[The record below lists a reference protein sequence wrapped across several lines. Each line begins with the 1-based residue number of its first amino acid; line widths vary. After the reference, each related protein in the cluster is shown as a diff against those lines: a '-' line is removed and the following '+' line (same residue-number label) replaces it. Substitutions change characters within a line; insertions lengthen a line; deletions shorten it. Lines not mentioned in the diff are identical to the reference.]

1 MLKTKNRCFL
11 KEIFS
16 HKKELHLPISATN
29 QKSMTDKLKTEG
41 KFTYAEAGEGPAIIV
56 LHGLM
61 GALSNFGA
69 TFDHFSNSGYK
80 ILIPELP
87 LYTLPLIKTNVKNL
101 VKFLTEFIEHKKLDK
116 VILLGNSLGG
126 HIGLYFTKHHQEKV
140 DALVLTGSS
149 GLYENAMG
157 GSFPKRGNYEYI
169 EEKTKDVFYDPKIAT
184 KELVDDVYATVN
196 DRMKALKTLSIA
208 KSAIRHNMA
217 KDLPLMKQPTCLIW
231 GKQDGVTP
239 PEVAKDFDKLL
250 PNSDLFWIDKCGH
263 AAMMEKPEEFNKIL
277 QDWLTARNI

>member
-1 MLKTKNRCFL
+1 
-11 KEIFS
+11 
-16 HKKELHLPISATN
+16 
-29 QKSMTDKLKTEG
+29 MTDKLKTEG

-61 GALSNFGA
+61 GALSNFNE
-69 TFDHFSNSGYK
+69 TFYHLSNNGYK
-80 ILIPELP
+80 VLIPELP

-101 VKFLTEFIEHKKLDK
+101 AIYIKEFIAYKNLNN
-116 VILLGNSLGG
+116 VILIGNSLGG
-126 HIGLYFTKHHQEKV
+126 HIALYFTKHYPEIV
-140 DALVLTGSS
+140 GGLVLTGSS
-149 GLYENAMG
+149 GLYEKAMG
-157 GSFPKRGNYEYI
+157 DSFPKRGNYEYI
-169 EEKTKDVFYDPKIAT
+169 ENKAREVFYDPKVAT

-217 KDLPLMKQPTCLIW
+217 NDLPEMTQPVCLIW

-239 PEVAKDFDKLL
+239 PEVADDFHKLL

-263 AAMMEKPEEFNKIL
+263 AAMMEKPGEFNTIL
-277 QDWLTARNI
+277 LDWLKSRNI

>member
-1 MLKTKNRCFL
+1 
-11 KEIFS
+11 
-16 HKKELHLPISATN
+16 
-29 QKSMTDKLKTEG
+29 MTDKLKTEG

-61 GALSNFGA
+61 GALSNFGD
-69 TFDHFSNSGYK
+69 TFEHFSKNGYTV
-80 ILIPELP
+80 LIPELP

-101 VKFLTEFIEHKKLDK
+101 AAYLKDFLNYKKIDSA
-116 VILLGNSLGG
+116 ILLGNSLGG
-126 HIGLYFTKHHQEKV
+126 HISLYFTKHYPEKV
-140 DALVLTGSS
+140 SALVLTGSS

-169 EEKTKDVFYDPKIAT
+169 EQKAKDVFYDPKIAT

-217 KDLPLMKQPTCLIW
+217 NDLPNMKQPSCLIW

-239 PEVAKDFDKLL
+239 PEVAEDFHKLL
-250 PNSDLFWIDKCGH
+250 PNSKLFWIDKCGH
-263 AAMMEKPEEFNKIL
+263 AAMMERPKEFNTIL
-277 QDWLTARNI
+277 HDWLISNKI